1 MYVGVNSS
9 QNGRHLENLANYGIK
24 KYLIVFLDPKYL
36 NLDTKIIIVAALEVK
51 ICVKMC
57 LASILAAILDFGK
70 TQQNFNT
77 NPRI

>member
-1 MYVGVNSS
+1 MAVK
-9 QNGRHLENLANYGIK
+9 NGRHLENLANYGIQ
-24 KYLIVFLDPKYL
+24 KYLIVFFDPKNL

-57 LASILAAILDFGK
+57 LASILAAILDFVK
-70 TQQNFNT
+70 TPKNFNT

>member
-1 MYVGVNSS
+1 MYVAVNGG
-9 QNGRHLENLANYGIK
+9 QNGRHLENLANYGIT
-24 KYLIVFLDPKYL
+24 KYLIVFLDLKYL

-57 LASILAAILDFGK
+57 LASILAAILDFVK